1 MISWGEDS
9 RNGFG
14 LVKLNGLDTTKT
26 GISCVNLIH
35 LKSSIQG
42 LSASNSVVAFIR
54 NNGRL
59 VFVARIQEDQDG
71 RRFTGKLS
79 RSNLLN
85 NQFL

>member
-1 MISWGEDS
+1 MISWGDDC

-14 LVKLNGLDTTKT
+14 LVKPNGFDTTKAD
-26 GISCVNLIH
+26 INLIH
-35 LKSSIQG
+35 LKSKIQA
-42 LSASNSVVAFIR
+42 LSAGNSVVAFIR

-59 VFVARIQEDQDG
+59 VSVARIQEDQDG

-85 NQFL
+85 NIFL